1 MTLKDLLRKCR
12 NGDLLLN
19 VTALAYFKEDKSY
32 YSFRTLCNTYCE
44 EVQVKD
50 YTKQFSE
57 EELALEVKAWAIDD
71 NILWIDVV
79 EWITF
84 SKEES

>member
-12 NGDLLLN
+12 NSDLLLN

-44 EVQVKD
+44 DVQLKD
-50 YTKQFSE
+50 YAKQFSE
-57 EELALEVKAWAIDD
+57 EELKIKKGI
-71 NILWIDVV
+71 NHSSS
-79 EWITF
+79 F
-84 SKEES
+84 CPS